1 MTLSSSS
8 SSPSAAGQLL
18 LAQLRRRARRDGF
31 AKKFL
36 ERLHDVWWRSHL
48 RTRSDPSPSLPSERL
63 NQISAVATCL
73 DVSQHTHTSCRLLW
87 NEFRDTLPPSL
98 PRLSIGLQ
106 CVGVQQCVIGFS
118 LAARQ
123 PGASAGLGGR
133 KSITAGL
140 SLACGGL
147 YGSEIRT

>member
-1 MTLSSSS
+1 MTLSSS

-18 LAQLRRRARRDGF
+18 LAQLRRRAGRDGF

-73 DVSQHTHTSCRLLW
+73 DVSQHTHKLSTSL
-87 NEFRDTLPPSL
+87 E
-98 PRLSIGLQ
+98 
-106 CVGVQQCVIGFS
+106 
-118 LAARQ
+118 
-123 PGASAGLGGR
+123 
-133 KSITAGL
+133 
-140 SLACGGL
+140 
-147 YGSEIRT
+147 